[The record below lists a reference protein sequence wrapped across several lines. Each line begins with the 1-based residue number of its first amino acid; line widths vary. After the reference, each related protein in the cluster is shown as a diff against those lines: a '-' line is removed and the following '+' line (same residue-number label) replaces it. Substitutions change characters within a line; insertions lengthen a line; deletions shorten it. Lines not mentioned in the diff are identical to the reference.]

1 MNSLISP
8 HQSHQKEK
16 TWLSFCVP
24 HRAPVLFHR
33 VFFASLDTP
42 QFFNPHSIIIFPC
55 CYSLTRFRVWF
66 LMGGGVG
73 WWGVSREAGAGC
85 KTKFVVL
92 CQGHWL
98 CTIQIAIGPILL
110 LVRWRNLN
118 TYCAICKQPTI
129 QQIQPLFPL
138 PSPTFIHWDSQND
151 HKLHPSKG
159 NRFHRC
165 F

>member
-16 TWLSFCVP
+16 TRLGFCVP

-66 LMGGGVG
+66 LMGGVVG
-73 WWGVSREAGAGC
+73 CIERGWCRLQNKVCCVVSGAL
-85 KTKFVVL
+85 VV
-92 CQGHWL
+92 HHSNSNWPN
-98 CTIQIAIGPILL
+98 TAIGKMKKPEHLLCHLQTAHNPTNPTSFPI
-110 LVRWRNLN
+110 
-118 TYCAICKQPTI
+118 A
-129 QQIQPLFPL
+129 FPH
-138 PSPTFIHWDSQND
+138 FIHWDSQND